1 MGEQD
6 KEGMYTF
13 RELLNIIRWQTREYK
28 LNKYQTY
35 GYYLDFKR
43 YKKGDNYRINL
54 VITDGE
60 SGGNSPE
67 RGVVTSSTRGVY
79 ILKDITPEELE
90 EQIEVG
96 KEWGVIEELIEESEI
111 YLRKIKSNPRSAEAL
126 RAKYVKFGTRKI

>member
-1 MGEQD
+1 MREQD
-6 KEGMYTF
+6 KEGTYTF
-13 RELLNIIRWQTREYK
+13 REILNIIRWRTREYK

-96 KEWGVIEELIEESEI
+96 KEWEVIEELIKESEI
-111 YLRKIKSNPRSAEAL
+111 YLRKTKTNPRSVEAL
-126 RAKYVKFGTRKI
+126 RAKYIKFETKKI